1 MKLSCNCSYKL
12 ILVIYIYISENER
25 RIEDHE
31 NHKEPED
38 VQKKDGVDHSKQFG
52 VQFHNF
58 LLTSNPIVFA
68 VQSVTHLELCSMILQ
83 YSGHEPEKKEEND
96 SKQFGT
102 RVCFRDFNP
111 NSKRKKNIQLVRKIE
126 LRFVIFDAGGGT
138 ERPNQQ
144 PEKKDETEVK
154 QFGA

>member
-1 MKLSCNCSYKL
+1 
-12 ILVIYIYISENER
+12 
-25 RIEDHE
+25 
-31 NHKEPED
+31 
-38 VQKKDGVDHSKQFG
+38 
-52 VQFHNF
+52 
-58 LLTSNPIVFA
+58 
-68 VQSVTHLELCSMILQ
+68 MILR

-111 NSKRKKNIQLVRKIE
+111 TVKEKKHIQLATKIE

-138 ERPNQQ
+138 EHPNQQ